1 MRTHT
6 CGELRADHL
15 GNDVQLAGWIRF
27 SRDHGG
33 VLFFDLADAYG
44 TTQVVFDPEA
54 MSKKDDRESLER
66 MLKSFGRESVISVAG
81 KVRNRVPG
89 TEDARNPT
97 GQLEVLIEEASLLNS
112 SRPLPFEVADQ
123 KGSLLPSEDLR
134 LRYRFLDLRRTQMA
148 NNLRFRHR
156 LVAAARRALDAED
169 FVEVETPMLC
179 RQTPEGARDFIVPSR
194 IFPSTF
200 YALPQSPQLYKQ
212 MLMVGGLDKYYQ
224 VARCFRDED
233 SRSDRQPEFT
243 QLDVEM
249 SFVEDHDVQAL
260 IEKVLANV
268 WKSVYGKE
276 LVTPFPRIT
285 FYDAMHSYGTDAPDI
300 RYGLKLQDVTD
311 IVKAASY
318 EIFQRILSKGGRVE
332 CMNVKAELMAT
343 TSNDETA
350 VGRNEVDRLI
360 EWAKAQGMGGLTWMR
375 MTKDGLQSNIVK
387 YFPKA
392 VTEELETKMGAEE
405 GDLLLFL
412 AGSEI
417 AALKAGG
424 ELRRKLA
431 KDLHL
436 LDGKDHQFVWL
447 VGCPLFQ
454 KDSVSGQ
461 LEAFHHAF
469 VKPVNGDIKDGED
482 VMCICGMSYDLVL
495 DGSEIGSG
503 SVRCHDPDVQR
514 KVFKML
520 GMSDEKI
527 TTDFGFFLEALG
539 YGAPP
544 HGGIAIGIDRL
555 TAILLGCE
563 TIREVIA
570 FPKNKKFQCLMD
582 GSPAKVEEAKL
593 SELSLLCLAGD
604 EDVEE

>member
-224 VARCFRDED
+224 VARCFRDVD